1 MEEKIKRQT
10 LTFNTEAEWLAMREE
25 DITSTES
32 SALFGVSPYTTEYQM
47 YHAKKGDLD
56 ASLIPNE
63 RMKWGNRLEA
73 AIAEGI
79 AEDFGLIVEPFK
91 VYMRLPDQRIGSS
104 FDYKIIGITDTY
116 SGEDETY
123 RDLFRQLGPGILEV
137 KNVDGFIF
145 RKSWTEDEDEVEAPP
160 HIEFQVQHQMLVSGL
175 QWSVLAPL
183 VNGNTPKP
191 TYRIKSDKVWSGILK
206 KAARFWEKF
215 DADQEPEPD
224 YNRDGRAIGQL
235 FLEDDDSEVDM
246 SDNKYLRQLCEEEID
261 AAQRKKDAEAEQK
274 AKKAEILTIIGSHRK
289 VIVGGVNVNAKKNVG
304 SPGRTLTED
313 DIGERI
319 GARAG
324 GTSIRI
330 TQFERKENPGKLI
343 DESMIGQK
351 VGERKP
357 YRSPRLTQPKPKK
370 ATKKKGN

>member
-1 MEEKIKRQT
+1 MNRET
-10 LTFNTEAEWLAMREE
+10 LTFETEGEWLAMRKQ
-25 DITSTES
+25 DVTSTES
-32 SALFGVSPYTTEYQM
+32 SALYGVSPYTTEYQL
-47 YHAKKGDLD
+47 YHAKRGSLD
-56 ASLIPNE
+56 SDIEVNE

-73 AIAEGI
+73 AIAEGV

-91 VYMRLPDQRIGSS
+91 VYMRCSQHRIGSS
-104 FDYKIIGITDTY
+104 FDYKVVGITDTF

-123 RDLFRQLGPGILEV
+123 RDLFRQLGQGLLEI

-145 RKSWTEDEDEVEAPP
+145 RKSWTDDGDEIEAPP

-175 QWSVLAPL
+175 QWAMLAPL

-191 TYRIKSDKVWSGILK
+191 TYRVKSDKVHESILK
-206 KAARFWEKF
+206 KVDGFWHKV
-215 DADQEPEPD
+215 DNSIEPD
-224 YNRDGRAIGQL
+224 PDYTKDGRAIGQL
-235 FLEDDDSEVDM
+235 YLEDDDTEEDM
-246 SDNKYLRQLCEEEID
+246 SDNEYLRQLCEEEID
-261 AAQRKKDAEAEQK
+261 AAQRKKAAEEEQR

-289 VIVGGVNVNAKKNVG
+289 VIVGGINVNAKKVAG

-319 GARAG
+319 GARKG
-324 GTSIRI
+324 GISVRI
-330 TQFERKENPGKLI
+330 TQFERRENPGKLV

-351 VGERKP
+351 VGAKAP

-370 ATKKKGN
+370 STAKKKAK